1 MSSRK
6 RQHALKVAQAT
17 QPDMVIDVALRA
29 SIERR
34 KQRAAAAEKHQAA
47 QHAIRAQRM
56 SSRPRITQ
64 TMKADDR
71 RADIRMHDVQDI
83 DALGSPKL
91 SDQFAMYL
99 DGVRNTKYRAAL
111 RDLMAHAPAQ
121 AAAYTAMFQAAWHY
135 SPIAERE
142 ACCADDMGIA
152 VSLFRRRLWAA
163 VRFVIGA
170 AAGNVP
176 SVVSRY
182 AEERARAI
190 GDDVRRTRTRHWTA
204 IKHGGDPSLC
214 TKWG

>member
-17 QPDMVIDVALRA
+17 QPNIVVDVALRQ
-29 SIERR
+29 SVERR

-47 QHAIRAQRM
+47 QHTIRAQRM
-56 SSRPRITQ
+56 TSRPRITQ
-64 TMKADDR
+64 AMKADDR
-71 RADIRMHDVQDI
+71 RADLKMHDTTDI
-83 DALGSPKL
+83 DALGAPKL

-111 RDLMAHAPAQ
+111 RDLMVHAPAQ
-121 AAAYTAMFQAAWHY
+121 AAAYTAMFQVAWHY

-142 ACCADDMGIA
+142 ACCAEDMNLS

-170 AAGNVP
+170 ARGNVP
-176 SVVSRY
+176 SVVQRY
-182 AEERARAI
+182 AQERSRAI
-190 GDDVRRTRTRHWTA
+190 GDDVRRTRTKHWTA